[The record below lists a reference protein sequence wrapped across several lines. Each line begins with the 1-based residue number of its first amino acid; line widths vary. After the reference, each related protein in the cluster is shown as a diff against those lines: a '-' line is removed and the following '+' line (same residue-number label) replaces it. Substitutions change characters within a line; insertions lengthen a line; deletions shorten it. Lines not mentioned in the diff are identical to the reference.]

1 VRELED
7 DPTFNAGSG
16 SVPTS
21 SGQIEMDAAIMD
33 GRSLEIG
40 AVAAVR
46 GISNPVAVARLLL
59 KEKTVLLVGEGAQ
72 TFAAEQGI
80 ASSSP
85 ASCSTAEPQCDTVGC
100 VARDVHGNIAVA
112 TSTGGLTGQR
122 PGRVGDA
129 PIPGCGFYADN
140 QVGGV
145 AISGTARVSYVYL
158 LLRGSSCRCKGSRQR
173 KVPGLP
179 LPRWIASAAKPGSS
193 RLAGTAVSGLRT
205 TAIISRWRLPR
216 AGWTTRKPVS
226 TGLTLK
232 DTLMTHDAP
241 GPLIVIGG
249 HEDKQGDR
257 LILKEIAQYLNGGKL
272 VIATVASHE
281 PEGYFD
287 AYKAA
292 FSDLGVTNLVEL
304 YVNEREETR
313 SDSVR
318 ALLLDAQGV
327 FFTGGD
333 QLRSRARSATR
344 RSRTWCGS
352 FISAA
357 A

>member
-1 VRELED
+1 MSDGAWSLIVHGGARTIPPDLQAANRRGCLAAAERGAAILRRGGTALEAAEQAVRELED

-145 AISGTARVSYVYL
+145 AISGDGESILRVSLAARVILQMQGKSPTESARTAL
-158 LLRGSSCRCKGSRQR
+158 AALDRIGGEA
-173 KVPGLP
+173 GI
-179 LPRWIASAAKPGSS
+179 IAVGRDGRFGFAHNSDHFAMAIAASWLDYPQ
-193 RLAGTAVSGLRT
+193 AG
-205 TAIISRWRLPR
+205 IH
-216 AGWTTRKPVS
+216 WTDLE
-226 TGLTLK
+226 GYA
-232 DTLMTHDAP
+232 HDA
-241 GPLIVIGG
+241 
-249 HEDKQGDR
+249 
-257 LILKEIAQYLNGGKL
+257 
-272 VIATVASHE
+272 
-281 PEGYFD
+281 
-287 AYKAA
+287 
-292 FSDLGVTNLVEL
+292 
-304 YVNEREETR
+304 
-313 SDSVR
+313 
-318 ALLLDAQGV
+318 
-327 FFTGGD
+327 
-333 QLRSRARSATR
+333 
-344 RSRTWCGS
+344 
-352 FISAA
+352 
-357 A
+357 